1 MQRQHDGPL
10 ASQTRLPLTCLPLRQ
25 AEAIS
30 RAKRQDASLGLPGV
44 VTLYELPGGAA
55 DSDTARFRAILD
67 GQHRVGAL
75 RLLSRG
81 SAAVATDGN
90 APPSPWERVLVE
102 VYPLQSERS
111 AEALFTE
118 INSAQPVMLVDL
130 PPSAGGAPAADK
142 SALEG
147 AAAAL
152 AGAWRGVGACS
163 CGACADAARMH
174 AARFPAMFK
183 PSAACKA
190 PHCNID
196 TLRDKLFQ
204 VRCVH
209 SACQQ
214 RITTD
219 AAAAQLDVMAAHGLT
234 SAAELQAWCVARLCL
249 QFCPP

>member
-1 MQRQHDGPL
+1 MRAATLTDPAVVPVWNLQRSFRL
-10 ASQTRLPLTCLPLRQ
+10 ERVRAAAARRASCTLQAPPADASSRCASRCADARQ

-55 DSDTARFRAILD
+55 ERDTARFRAILD

-81 SAAVATDGN
+81 SAAAAAAAAD

-102 VYPLQSERS
+102 VYPLQSERN

-152 AGAWRGVGACS
+152 AGAWRASRLLVH
-163 CGACADAARMH
+163 R
-174 AARFPAMFK
+174 
-183 PSAACKA
+183 
-190 PHCNID
+190 
-196 TLRDKLFQ
+196 LR
-204 VRCVH
+204 
-209 SACQQ
+209 
-214 RITTD
+214 
-219 AAAAQLDVMAAHGLT
+219 
-234 SAAELQAWCVARLCL
+234 
-249 QFCPP
+249 